1 MTRREFERIS
11 IGLALH
17 GFFEGLTAYR
27 TRDGFSDLTKTLFVC
42 KMRLCMT
49 PASLEQFVE
58 AVKKTVL
65 ANDKRVPPPGK
76 GALYIRPLHL
86 GSGAILGVAPAPEY
100 TFLIYVSP
108 VGDYRKVSLGVNMK
122 VDHNYHLAHSGG
134 AGGVK
139 SCTNCSPIVK
149 SLVEARSS
157 GFSDVLFLDAVTGR
171 NIEEASTFNI
181 FIVKVQERDVTV
193 DELLEA
199 EEVEANEKYANVN
212 WEELGFSL
220 IPTDYMYMSKCKQG
234 ESFSEGEIV
243 PYGDIPISPCAGI
256 LNYGQ
261 GLFEGLKAYR
271 TEDGR
276 ITLFRPDQN
285 AFRMQTGADRLC
297 MTSPSSDQF
306 VQAVKKTVLA
316 NKKWVPPPGKGSLYI
331 RPLLI
336 GTGAV
341 LGIASAPEYT
351 FLMYASPVGN
361 YHTASSGLNLIVD
374 HTYRRA
380 HTGGTGGVKS
390 CTNYSPVVKPLFE
403 AKSSGFSDILFL
415 DAATGRNIEEVSTCN
430 IFITKGNIVST
441 PPTSGTI
448 LPGITRKSISELAR
462 DIGYQVQERDVS
474 VEELLEAEEVF
485 CTGTA
490 MVVKAVETVTF
501 HDKKIKYR
509 TGEEA
514 LSTKLHLML
523 TNIQMGIVEDKKSWM
538 VEINGC
544 DE

>member
-1 MTRREFERIS
+1 MHLPSPIAS
-11 IGLALH
+11 NLALDPN
-17 GFFEGLTAYR
+17 GIPRVCLLLSPYKKPSVKS
-27 TRDGFSDLTKTLFVC
+27 FSKHINPPKLG
-42 KMRLCMT
+42 T
-49 PASLEQFVE
+49 PSCS
-58 AVKKTVL
+58 
-65 ANDKRVPPPGK
+65 RC
-76 GALYIRPLHL
+76 LHL
-86 GSGAILGVAPAPEY
+86 SKMAPSVP
-100 TFLIYVSP
+100 
-108 VGDYRKVSLGVNMK
+108 
-122 VDHNYHLAHSGG
+122 HSSS
-134 AGGVK
+134 VPLLK
-139 SCTNCSPIVK
+139 S
-149 SLVEARSS
+149 
-157 GFSDVLFLDAVTGR
+157 
-171 NIEEASTFNI
+171 
-181 FIVKVQERDVTV
+181 
-193 DELLEA
+193 
-199 EEVEANEKYANVN
+199 EANEKYANVN

-351 FLMYASPVGN
+351 FLIYASPVGN

-430 IFITKGNIVST
+430 IFITKRRHHDLYTVERATKEKAKGDFFGGELTAVRSKVTKPEEEAINERNEDFVSLADVLDAEHDPHVTDYATDDGVWGGEGRGLESIEPGNIVST

-448 LPGITRKSISELAR
+448 LPGITRKSISELAS